1 MKYRKLEAKDYAREN
16 MKGLWAA
23 NLTPFGPDLALDEDG
38 FRRNLRHWIDDLGLG
53 GLFIA
58 GKQAE
63 FFSMSLDE
71 RKRLL
76 EIAVDEADGNCGT
89 LMSCSDENLDTVLE
103 LARHAEGA
111 GADYII
117 VHSPPLYF
125 HKTVD
130 HVLYEYYHH
139 ICEQVEI
146 GVAVWHQPD
155 YGYVMGP
162 DVCARI
168 AELPN
173 IVAIKYSVARELY
186 SELTRKAG
194 DKLIVSTS
202 AEEQWLEN
210 IVELGW
216 QVYLCSTPP
225 YLMQTKHDRRM
236 QEYTD
241 LAMAGHVARAREVR
255 VLLRHRLG
263 EERAGHVARA
273 REVRDSLEP
282 VRAALRDT
290 RPADKPQAHQKYWQD
305 LLGQAGGPVRRPLLN
320 LTDAEKAA
328 TKAAFEGCGLSLGK
342 DAAA

>member
-1 MKYRKLEAKDYAREN
+1 
-16 MKGLWAA
+16 
-23 NLTPFGPDLALDEDG
+23 
-38 FRRNLRHWIDDLGLG
+38 
-53 GLFIA
+53 
-58 GKQAE
+58 
-63 FFSMSLDE
+63 
-71 RKRLL
+71 
-76 EIAVDEADGNCGT
+76 
-89 LMSCSDENLDTVLE
+89 MSCSDENLDTVLE

>member
-1 MKYRKLEAKDYAREN
+1 M
-16 MKGLWAA
+16 G
-23 NLTPFGPDLALDEDG
+23 G
-38 FRRNLRHWIDDLGLG
+38 G

-63 FFSMSLDE
+63 FFSMSLEE

-76 EIAVDEADGNCGT
+76 EIAVDEAGDSCGT
-89 LMSCSDENLDTVLE
+89 MMSCSDENLDTVLE
-103 LARHAEGA
+103 LADHAQGA

-125 HKTVD
+125 HKSVD
-130 HVLYEYYHH
+130 EVLYEYYRH
-139 ICEQVEI
+139 ICAQVEI
-146 GVAVWHQPD
+146 GVAIWHQPD

-162 DVCARI
+162 EVCARI

-173 IVAIKYSVARELY
+173 IVAIKYSVARDLY
-186 SELTRKAG
+186 TELTRMAG

-202 AEEQWLEN
+202 AEDQWLEN

-225 YLMQTKHDRRM
+225 FLMQTKHDRRM

-241 LAMAGHVARAREVR
+241 LAMQGDVERARR
-255 VLLRHRLG
+255 
-263 EERAGHVARA
+263 
-273 REVRDSLEP
+273 VRDSLAP

-290 RPADKPQAHQKYWQD
+290 RPDDKPAAHQKYWQD
-305 LLGQAGGPVRRPLLN
+305 LLGQTGGTVRRPLLE
-320 LTDAEKAA
+320 LSDAEKAA
-328 TKAAFEGCGLSLGK
+328 TKAAFETCGLARAK
-342 DAAA
+342 DDAA